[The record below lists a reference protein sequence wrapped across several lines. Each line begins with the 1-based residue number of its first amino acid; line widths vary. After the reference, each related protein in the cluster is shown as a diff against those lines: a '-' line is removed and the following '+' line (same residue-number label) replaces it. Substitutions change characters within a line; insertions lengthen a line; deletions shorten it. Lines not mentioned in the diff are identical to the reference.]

1 MGTAGLAVLG
11 VIIAAGLGEAILIAA
26 AVLIASVAIVAFAP
40 GSGVA
45 AVLLAVPTMFH
56 LYPMPRGSFSLLEL
70 AILVSAAGTGIL
82 VLMRMPKNGWSDL
95 RSLLTPAE
103 IVVPVAALLVATALA
118 LLNLADPTYRS
129 ESLREVRTVIV
140 EPLIFLAT
148 ARIVM
153 RDRIARWWA
162 AAALV
167 GGGAA
172 ISIAAII
179 QVLGGFG
186 GVEAGTI
193 VRATVTYTHPNNL
206 SFYLERT
213 LLFSAALLFLRPRWW
228 PAWVL
233 CGVQAAGLGL
243 TFSRGAFLAVAVG
256 LAFLLLFHGMRRAIL
271 GLLAGGIVFGVLAVL
286 IAPDRLIDAGGSGS
300 EPTRFAIWRSSL
312 RMVRDHPIFGVG
324 PDQFLYQYLRRYVE
338 PEGWAERYTSHPHN
352 LVLDVWLRLGVL
364 GLAAFAA
371 LFVGVANLVR
381 RSMAH
386 LRNDPFATG
395 ALAALFGGLAHAM
408 VDNGFF
414 LADLAT
420 MTWFFV
426 LCLATVSP
434 TEEEA

>member
-1 MGTAGLAVLG
+1 
-11 VIIAAGLGEAILIAA
+11 VI
-26 AVLIASVAIVAFAP
+26 
-40 GSGVA
+40 
-45 AVLLAVPTMFH
+45 
-56 LYPMPRGSFSLLEL
+56 
-70 AILVSAAGTGIL
+70 
-82 VLMRMPKNGWSDL
+82 
-95 RSLLTPAE
+95 
-103 IVVPVAALLVATALA
+103 PVAALAVATALA
-118 LLNLADPTYRS
+118 ILNLADPTYRS

-148 ARIVM
+148 ARIVL
-153 RDRIARWWA
+153 RDHVARWWA
-162 AAALV
+162 AAVFVA
-167 GGGAA
+167 GGAA
-172 ISIAAII
+172 IAIAAIV
-179 QVLGGFG
+179 QVVGGFG

-256 LAFLLLFHGMRRAIL
+256 LAFLLLFHGMRRAII
-271 GLLAGGIVFGVLAVL
+271 GLLAGGVLFGALAVL

-312 RMVRDHPIFGVG
+312 RMVRDHPVFGVG

-371 LFVGVANLVR
+371 LLAGLANLVR
-381 RSMAH
+381 GSMAH
-386 LRNDPFATG
+386 VRRDPVATG
-395 ALAALFGGLAHAM
+395 ALASLVGGLAHAM

-426 LCLATVSP
+426 LCLATVST